1 MTLTVIA
8 ARRRKVAADM
18 ELLVAKGADLDFPDE
33 LVPQLVVNAFTDDRT
48 LESLGR
54 NGRIEEADKNC

>member
-1 MTLTVIA
+1 
-8 ARRRKVAADM
+8 M